1 MSDQID
7 NQEDLLEEKSK
18 SQIKREMLELQAL
31 GARLSTL
38 SPELLNKL
46 PLSDALLKALEEA
59 KLHTAHIAKKRH
71 NQFLGKLL
79 RSHDVEA
86 IMQLVNL
93 ADHSTREYNERFHLL
108 ERWRD
113 RLLTE
118 GDAALQPFIEAY
130 PETDIQ
136 HLRGLIRH
144 AQHEAKR
151 NKPPTASRK
160 IFRYLRELDESQRGL
175 K

>member
-1 MSDQID
+1 MSDSID
-7 NQEDLLEEKSK
+7 YQDDLYDEKSK
-18 SQIKREMLELQAL
+18 SQVKREMLALQDL
-31 GARLSTL
+31 GARLATFK
-38 SPELLNKL
+38 PELLNKL
-46 PLSDALLKALEEA
+46 PLSDALLKALEES
-59 KLHTAHIAKKRH
+59 KRHTAHIARKRH

-79 RSHDVEA
+79 RSHDVDA
-86 IMQLVNL
+86 IMELVNL
-93 ADHSTREYNERFHLL
+93 ADNTTREYNQRFHLL

-113 RLLTE
+113 RLLAE
-118 GDAALQPFIEAY
+118 GDTALQLFIEEF

-151 NKPPTASRK
+151 NQPPTASRK